1 MEYQFSKEEINIM
14 KENMSKI
21 TTHIPNDLA
30 GYVWDTY
37 KKLGGKGNKPCSCP
51 SSAKLWKSAV
61 DKINSY
67 LKSYVD

>member
-1 MEYQFSKEEINIM
+1 MEYQFSNKEIEEM
-14 KENMSKI
+14 KSNMSRI

-30 GYVWDTY
+30 SWVWSTY
-37 KKLGGKGNKPCSCP
+37 TKLGGKGGKPCTCP

-67 LKSYVD
+67 LKSYGN